1 MKFYILDCFAQEK
14 YQGNELLVVFADR
27 PINEREQQNIA
38 REINF
43 SETTFVLSD
52 KQANGGYDVRI
63 WTPNAGEI
71 PFAGHPTLGT
81 AYIIQRV
88 IEGGKAEELN
98 LNLTV
103 GQIVVRTSQ
112 NGMTMTQNPPVFG
125 TLVKK
130 EEIAAAFEIA
140 ADEICGDYPIQ
151 LVSTGL
157 ESVIVPVKSRECLSK
172 LKVNPGKFREYI
184 NRMPECNCNHL
195 FFTKTGDHVISAR
208 CIMEDF
214 VEDPATG
221 SANGNLAGYM
231 LQYNY
236 FGSGPISYV
245 VYQGEDMGRKSVL
258 HIYAEQRKDDWTI
271 EVGGNCFI
279 VASGDWV

>member
-1 MKFYILDCFAQEK
+1 M
-14 YQGNELLVVFADR
+14 
-27 PINEREQQNIA
+27 
-38 REINF
+38 
-43 SETTFVLSD
+43 
-52 KQANGGYDVRI
+52 
-63 WTPNAGEI
+63 
-71 PFAGHPTLGT
+71 
-81 AYIIQRV
+81 
-88 IEGGKAEELN
+88 
-98 LNLTV
+98 
-103 GQIVVRTSQ
+103 VRTSQ